1 MDINPDA
8 WRNKRVLVTGHTG
21 FKGSWLVFLLKEL
34 GAEVIGLSLPA
45 PESRP
50 SLYIDAEIGKL
61 ISSEYFLDIR
71 DEIGVK
77 KAIQESI
84 PDYVF
89 HLAAQAFVPRS
100 LNYPSE
106 SITTNVAGT
115 ANVLLASLSVDS
127 IQGITIATTD
137 KVYENIGI
145 HEPFKE
151 TDRLGSKDP
160 YSASKASAELIVA
173 SLSSTCNPYNI
184 PGTTVRAGN
193 VIGGG
198 DWGEDRLVPDLVL
211 ALNSDQT
218 LSIRNLNATRPW
230 QHVLDCLNG
239 YTTLAEA
246 MLENPWQF
254 EAGSTWNFG
263 PDISSF
269 VSVGE
274 VTTLASSM
282 WGQEISWDQTPDPEF
297 HEAGLL
303 ALDASKAQTQL
314 SWENILPFE
323 AAIDWTVSW
332 YRQVGLGAM
341 LPGEA
346 MASQLEAFSNLS
358 SGSQLYSVGNGLS

>member
-115 ANVLLASLSVDS
+115 TNVLLASLSVDS

-137 KVYENIGI
+137 KVYENNGI

-173 SLSSTCNPYNI
+173 SLSSTCNPYKI
-184 PGTTVRAGN
+184 PVTTVRAGN

-218 LSIRNLNATRPW
+218 LIIRNLDATRPW
-230 QHVLDCLNG
+230 QHVLDCLKG
-239 YTTLAEA
+239 YLLIAQSH
-246 MLENPWQF
+246 LENNKKTPT
-254 EAGSTWNFG
+254 SINFG
-263 PDISSF
+263 PPNSLSVKKLISIFEVSF
-269 VSVGE
+269 GKKGKFRVSE
-274 VTTLASSM
+274 TTLNEANKLELNSQLAFEFLGWHTSLSSIEAISQTASWYSKFLGGDNALKLM
-282 WGQEISWDQTPDPEF
+282 SEEIS
-297 HEAGLL
+297 
-303 ALDASKAQTQL
+303 KY
-314 SWENILPFE
+314 I
-323 AAIDWTVSW
+323 AIK
-332 YRQVGLGAM
+332 
-341 LPGEA
+341 
-346 MASQLEAFSNLS
+346 
-358 SGSQLYSVGNGLS
+358 

>member
-50 SLYIDAEIGKL
+50 SLYIDAEIRNL
-61 ISSEYFLDIR
+61 ISLEYFVDIR
-71 DEIGVK
+71 DEIRVK

-127 IQGITIATTD
+127 IEGITIATTD

-151 TDRLGSKDP
+151 TDRLGGKDP

-173 SLSSTCNPYNI
+173 SLFSTCNPHRI
-184 PGTTVRAGN
+184 PVTTARAGN

-218 LSIRNLNATRPW
+218 LIIRNLNATRPW
-230 QHVLDCLNG
+230 QHVLDCLKG
-239 YTTLAEA
+239 YLLIAQSH
-246 MLENPWQF
+246 LEKNKNTP
-254 EAGSTWNFG
+254 ASINFG
-263 PDISSF
+263 PSNSLSVKKLISVFEESFGKKVKYRVSETTLNEATKLELNSQLALEFLGWYTSISSIEAINQTATWYSKF
-269 VSVGE
+269 LGGE
-274 VTTLASSM
+274 N
-282 WGQEISWDQTPDPEF
+282 
-297 HEAGLL
+297 
-303 ALDASKAQTQL
+303 ALKLMSEETSKY
-314 SWENILPFE
+314 IV
-323 AAIDWTVSW
+323 IK
-332 YRQVGLGAM
+332 
-341 LPGEA
+341 
-346 MASQLEAFSNLS
+346 
-358 SGSQLYSVGNGLS
+358 